1 MSHRDQEK
9 KGLGLPPARM
19 KARQRK
25 EPESIKM
32 RIDDPP
38 RKPSGCIHALLLTT
52 GLARK
57 NSLLTRILLSLMSC
71 GKVAYVRSLFDD
83 MHKLRVFLWNT
94 LLRGYVKGAIEDHE
108 DAPVPLGHFLNLLLR
123 HAYRRYHIGQRRPP
137 MAAPP
142 HPPCGG
148 SPPVSP
154 FRERVACFL
163 CSRRLL
169 PATKPR
175 PKRSRASW
183 GFWYKALMS
192 RKVSSVFSH
201 SYDKRNFSLG
211 LLITRLWASWTPS
224 IAPMTW
230 SSSLSRSSS
239 ASMLLSARPL
249 ARTGLGLALTVL
261 DATVTIAIPIAVPV
275 PLLVVVASVVGDG
288 AAEGHRTMGGV
299 GSLIVVL
306 VLVEEIEGS
315 LATTSSRRRRSAL
328 DMKTSLASTADDS
341 FRRSRS
347 STERFIA
354 VVYTGEEE
362 EEMGFRLRRRRGK
375 NSLLLSCLVR
385 IYESGSGT
393 TVTVRRRRIPSRN
406 SPCGH
411 KPVLNRVGFEPD
423 MVHTTTNH

>member
-57 NSLLTRILLSLMSC
+57 NSLLTRIVLSLMSC
-71 GKVAYVRSLFDD
+71 GKVAYARSLFDD
-83 MHKLRVFLWNT
+83 MHKLCVFLWNT

-123 HAYRRYHIGQRRPP
+123 HAYRSGLHLMLAPV
-137 MAAPP
+137 AAGDKATAEEEP
-142 HPPCGG
+142 
-148 SPPVSP
+148 
-154 FRERVACFL
+154 
-163 CSRRLL
+163 RLL
-169 PATKPR
+169 GILVQGVNVAE
-175 PKRSRASW
+175 
-183 GFWYKALMS
+183 G
-192 RKVSSVFSH
+192 VFSVLPFVRQTELFARLINH
-201 SYDKRNFSLG
+201 PLVGFLDPKYCSNDVVE
-211 LLITRLWASWTPS
+211 LLI
-224 IAPMTW
+224 
-230 SSSLSRSSS
+230 SLELN
-239 ASMLLSARPL
+239 MLLSARPL

-275 PLLVVVASVVGDG
+275 PLPVVVASVVGDG
-288 AAEGHRTMGGV
+288 TAEGHRTMGRV

-362 EEMGFRLRRRRGK
+362 EVMGFRLRRRRGK
-375 NSLLLSCLVR
+375 NSLLSCLVG
-385 IYESGSGT
+385 IYEIGSGT

-423 MVHTTTNH
+423 MVHTTTNL

>member
-1 MSHRDQEK
+1 MGILVQGVNVA
-9 KGLGLPPARM
+9 KG
-19 KARQRK
+19 
-25 EPESIKM
+25 
-32 RIDDPP
+32 
-38 RKPSGCIHALLLTT
+38 
-52 GLARK
+52 
-57 NSLLTRILLSLMSC
+57 
-71 GKVAYVRSLFDD
+71 
-83 MHKLRVFLWNT
+83 
-94 LLRGYVKGAIEDHE
+94 
-108 DAPVPLGHFLNLLLR
+108 
-123 HAYRRYHIGQRRPP
+123 
-137 MAAPP
+137 
-142 HPPCGG
+142 
-148 SPPVSP
+148 
-154 FRERVACFL
+154 
-163 CSRRLL
+163 
-169 PATKPR
+169 
-175 PKRSRASW
+175 
-183 GFWYKALMS
+183 
-192 RKVSSVFSH
+192 VFSVLPFVRQTELFARLINH
-201 SYDKRNFSLG
+201 PLVGFLDPKYCSNDVVE
-211 LLITRLWASWTPS
+211 LLI
-224 IAPMTW
+224 
-230 SSSLSRSSS
+230 SLEL
-239 ASMLLSARPL
+239 SMLLSARPL